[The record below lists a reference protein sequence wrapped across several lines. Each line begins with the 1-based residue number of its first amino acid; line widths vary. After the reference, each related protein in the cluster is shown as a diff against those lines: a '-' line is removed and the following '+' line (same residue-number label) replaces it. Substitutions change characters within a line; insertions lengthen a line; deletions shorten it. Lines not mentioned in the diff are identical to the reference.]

1 MKSVRRVYKYLIAS
15 ILGVLG
21 FSSCECSKMYGP
33 PVEYGVPHA
42 TYNLKFQLTD
52 EDNKPLGNTQLRV
65 NKHGHPLMRNI
76 KTDSDGKIEQSIKD
90 GGALILDGNNYLV
103 YYEKDNEHHSGTF
116 KEDSVKLN
124 VTQIEEGKGWYEGT
138 YELKATLKLKKK

>member
-1 MKSVRRVYKYLIAS
+1 MKSTNKRRNIVLKLLIGL
-15 ILGVLG
+15 LGLLG
-21 FSSCECSKMYGP
+21 FSACEEERREMYGSP
-33 PVEYGVPHA
+33 YA

-52 EDNKPLGNTQLRV
+52 EDNNPLGNTQLHI
-65 NKHGHPLMRNI
+65 NKDGQPLMRNI
-76 KTDSDGKIEQSIKD
+76 KTDSEGKIEQSIKD
-90 GGALILDGNNYLV
+90 GGALILDGKNYLV